1 LLESWHQLA
10 QRKKACYVYDWG
22 RRGIA
27 LLDSYKIIE
36 YVRLRKVFEMITN
49 IKVNGFRSLNGFS
62 LQLKPGLNILVGPNG
77 SGKTNIIA
85 FFEFLSNMVENG
97 VTNAVN
103 AMGGVGSVFGKFGG
117 DNDESCHKIDS
128 EITGSCESQK
138 NNYINYRYK
147 FSIEASPDFSKI
159 FFSEQIIDINFSEQ
173 FNQEYYAEEKSF
185 HLKQSLL
192 GEERKYTVKNLD
204 SSLDDLSFLK
214 FMGEGL
220 EDFLHSFLGEELSI
234 VIILK
239 YIFNN
244 NKIATDLHS
253 GQAFNFIPSKIKMP
267 EAASS
272 AIGIKRDGSG
282 LAATLYAIDAIKN
295 KKAYQQNIENN
306 LDNVSI
312 SDIIKYV
319 KTANNSI
326 DKIIVYIDSFENL
339 LKIKFSI
346 IKDNEE
352 IYLPITSM
360 SDGTIKWVSFVTS
373 ILTSPTVFSI
383 EEPENYLHPAMQRAA
398 IALMRDTIDNKG
410 KKSSIL
416 MSTHS
421 ETILNSASPNEI
433 IITEFK
439 NASTIAKRCSNIED
453 IKSEIAQT
461 GFGLGY
467 YYITGSIE
475 YE

>member
-1 LLESWHQLA
+1 
-10 QRKKACYVYDWG
+10 
-22 RRGIA
+22 
-27 LLDSYKIIE
+27 
-36 YVRLRKVFEMITN
+36 
-49 IKVNGFRSLNGFS
+49 VNGFRSLNGFS

-147 FSIEASPDFSKI
+147 FSIEASPDFRRI
-159 FFSEQIIDINFSEQ
+159 FFSEQTIDINFSKQ
-173 FNQEYYAEEKSF
+173 FHQYYTGKKSF
-185 HLKQSLL
+185 RIRQLLLDEKKKYSVENFDNSL
-192 GEERKYTVKNLD
+192 GVV
-204 SSLDDLSFLK
+204 SFFK
-214 FMGEGL
+214 FMEEGEL
-220 EDFLHSFLGEELSI
+220 EDFLHSFLGEELS
-234 VIILK
+234 VVTILR
-239 YIFNN
+239 YFFDN

-272 AIGIKRDGSG
+272 AIGIKKDGSG
-282 LAATLYAIDAIKN
+282 LAATLYAIKN
-295 KKAYQQNIENN
+295 KKKGKQKGTFPYQQNIENN
-306 LDNVSI
+306 FENVSI

-319 KTANNSI
+319 KIANNSI
-326 DKIIVYIDSFENL
+326 DDIVVDIDIFENSM
-339 LKIKFSI
+339 KIKFMI
-346 IKDNEE
+346 VKDNKT
-352 IYLPITSM
+352 IGLPTTSM
-360 SDGTIKWVSFVTS
+360 SDGTIKWISFVTS

-383 EEPENYLHPAMQRAA
+383 EEPENYLHPAMQREA
-398 IALMRDTIDNKG
+398 IELMRDTIDNKG

-453 IKSEIAQT
+453 IKSEIEKT

-467 YYITGSIE
+467 YYTAGSIE